1 MAIRVSELPLNTSM
15 TGDDLILVI
24 DSPYSGGTT
33 KRITFNDFMKEV
45 YTPVVFSNNVTI
57 GGDLIVSTNTV
68 FSNLHIIE
76 SNTTSSPVS
85 SFYPSA
91 KGKIWFDSEYLY
103 IAVDDNT
110 VKRVA
115 LSSF

>member
-15 TGDDLILVI
+15 TGDDLVLVI
-24 DSPYSGGTT
+24 DSPFSGGTT

-45 YTPVVFSNNVTI
+45 YTPVSFSSNVTI

-68 FSNLHIIE
+68 FSNLHISE
-76 SNTTSSPVS
+76 DTTPTTS
-85 SFYPSA
+85 FWPSN
-91 KGKIWFDSEYLY
+91 KGKIWFDNNYLY

-110 VKRVA
+110 VKRVM